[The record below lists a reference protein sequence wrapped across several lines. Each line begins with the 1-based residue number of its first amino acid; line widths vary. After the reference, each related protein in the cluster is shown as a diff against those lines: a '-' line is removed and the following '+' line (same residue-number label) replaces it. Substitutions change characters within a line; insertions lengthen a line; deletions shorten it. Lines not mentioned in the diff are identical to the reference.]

1 MTDFELTT
9 LEYLRDC
16 VRRGLREATIKYY
29 RDVLERFSRVSA
41 ITQLSQLTLGSIRD
55 FQDEL
60 AELSPGSVK
69 GFVSAL
75 KTFSKWAHEER
86 HDLDPLAGLRLP
98 RSDRHL
104 VIVPTDEELVSLMA
118 ASAPLLRTVV
128 TLVAGTGLRIS
139 DVVGLDLV
147 DDRPSGLV
155 VAP

>member
-41 ITQLSQLTLGSIRD
+41 ITQLSQLTRGSIQD

-69 GFVSAL
+69 GFVSASRPSRSGR
-75 KTFSKWAHEER
+75 T
-86 HDLDPLAGLRLP
+86 
-98 RSDRHL
+98 RSDTTWIL
-104 VIVPTDEELVSLMA
+104 WLVSGSHA
-118 ASAPLLRTVV
+118 RIA
-128 TLVAGTGLRIS
+128 TLS
-139 DVVGLDLV
+139 SC
-147 DDRPSGLV
+147 RPTRNSSL
-155 VAP
+155 